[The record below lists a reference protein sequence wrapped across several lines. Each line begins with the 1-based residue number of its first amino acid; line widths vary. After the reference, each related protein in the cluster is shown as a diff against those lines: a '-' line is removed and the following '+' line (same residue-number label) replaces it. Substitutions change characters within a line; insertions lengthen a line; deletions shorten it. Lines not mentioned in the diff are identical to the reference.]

1 MDSIILCVPAQSKV
15 RNLEYKN
22 LEREVFRLNQELM
35 KYKVLASFYKKRLGL
50 LGDTEWLSQFDYL
63 DREEPDSIYSADDEE
78 N

>member
-1 MDSIILCVPAQSKV
+1 
-15 RNLEYKN
+15 